1 MGHIDVEIWHRWVPP
16 VNRRGRS
23 TLGLDDSVR
32 VSERDSACENGPL
45 SILRHGAQFF
55 LLSSGWN
62 LVRRGCAAHRTAIRQ
77 SNGERTRQSSPVKN
91 QGRFPREETRESY
104 RVQTSGGRALAQTL
118 CARSGP
124 VPRASSSARVREHD
138 FALVPGRN
146 LGLDL
151 GPRGFDLGRGCWP
164 TLATR
169 ATRPRDTGH
178 ARPQGRNADRRQTAS
193 RGKRS
198 AGMLEMSR
206 RVGGAES
213 RCQAQSVRSCAGLGL
228 AGWGPRPVLLF
239 LL

>member
-23 TLGLDDSVR
+23 TLGPDDSVR
-32 VSERDSACENGPL
+32 VSERDSVCENGPL

-55 LLSSGWN
+55 LLSPGWN
-62 LVRRGCAAHRTAIRQ
+62 LVHRGCAAHRTAIRQ
-77 SNGERTRQSSPVKN
+77 SNGERTGQSSPVKKSR
-91 QGRFPREETRESY
+91 QISEGGDQRESY
-104 RVQTSGGRALAQTL
+104 RVQTSRGRALAQTL

-124 VPRASSSARVREHD
+124 VPRAASSARVREHD
-138 FALVPGRN
+138 FAPVPGRN

-178 ARPQGRNADRRQTAS
+178 ARPSGRRPPTARQTAS
-193 RGKRS
+193 RGERKECRN
-198 AGMLEMSR
+198 AGNESTR
-206 RVGGAES
+206 R
-213 RCQAQSVRSCAGLGL
+213 RR
-228 AGWGPRPVLLF
+228 
-239 LL
+239 